1 MRKAEIDAG
10 VAGGGATLEGG
21 PLRLLARAA
30 FDRIEAAFDVAF
42 GPQANPWRALGA
54 LAWLLFW
61 VVAATGI
68 YVYAAFD
75 TSADGAW
82 PSVERIAANAWPL
95 SGLARSLHRYASD
108 AFILVALLHLV
119 REWAHGRY
127 AHVHRYAWITG
138 VALLGFVYAS
148 GLGGFWLVWDR
159 LAQFSIVA
167 TTEWLDALPLFSEPL
182 ARNFD
187 AGAKVGDRL
196 FSLLIFLH
204 IGLPLA
210 TLAAMWVHVKRLQRP
225 ATVAPRS
232 LAAGTLAALTVLSFA
247 QPVSSAAPADLASL
261 PARLALDWFYLAP
274 HVVQYAL
281 SPQAL
286 WAIVA
291 SAAAVLLGLP
301 WLSRAARMPR
311 RAAAVVTLANCN
323 GCRRCFADC
332 PYDAI
337 EMVKRTDGRPHPFQA
352 QVDPD
357 LCAGCGICAGACPS
371 SVPFRS
377 VADLVSGIDLP
388 ERPIGEARSTLEREL
403 ARVAA
408 SRRAGAAASPRIVV
422 FGCDEAV
429 DVRTLRGPDTAALSL
444 LCAAQ
449 VPPSFVDYALR
460 SGADGVLVT
469 GCREGDCAWR
479 LGQAWVEER
488 FSGARAPK
496 LRSVVPRDRV
506 RVAWTGR
513 REAATLAATLSAFRA
528 ELAALPPRADRPL
541 VAPKRDPARRA
552 TSP

>member
-1 MRKAEIDAG
+1 MSGAPASAAWAG
-10 VAGGGATLEGG
+10 RPAAPPRE
-21 PLRLLARAA
+21 PLRSLVRAT
-30 FDRIEAAFDVAF
+30 FERVEAGFDVAF
-42 GPQANPWRALGA
+42 GAQATPWRALGA
-54 LAWLLFW
+54 LAWLRFW

-82 PSVERIAANAWPL
+82 PSVERITANAWPL

-127 AHVHRYAWITG
+127 AHVHRYAWLTG

-187 AGAKVGDRL
+187 AGAKVCDRL

-225 ATVAPRS
+225 ATVPPRA
-232 LAAGTLAALTVLSFA
+232 LAAGTLAALTVLSLA
-247 QPVSSAAPADLASL
+247 LPVSSAAPADLASL
-261 PARLALDWFYLAP
+261 PSRLALDWFYLAP

-291 SAAAVLLGLP
+291 AAAAALFGLP
-301 WLSRAARMPR
+301 YLSRAARTPR

-371 SVPFRS
+371 SIPFRS

-388 ERPIGEARSTLEREL
+388 GRPIGEARSTLEREL

-408 SRRAGAAASPRIVV
+408 SHRAGEPASPRIVV

-429 DVRTLRGPDTAALSL
+429 DVRALRGPDTAALSL

-449 VPPSFVDYALR
+449 VPPSFVEYALR

-479 LGQAWVEER
+479 LGQAWVEQR
-488 FSGARAPK
+488 FAGSRAPK
-496 LRSVVPRDRV
+496 LRAVVPRDRV
-506 RVAWTGR
+506 RVAWTAR
-513 REAATLAATLSAFRA
+513 RDAATLAATLSAFRA
-528 ELAALPPRADRPL
+528 DLSALPPRAERPL
-541 VAPKRDPARRA
+541 VAPKRDLSRR
-552 TSP
+552 TTLP

>member
-1 MRKAEIDAG
+1 MSEAQGSVAY
-10 VAGGGATLEGG
+10 AGGPAASSRE
-21 PLRLLARAA
+21 PLRSLARAA
-30 FDRIEAAFDVAF
+30 FEEVEAAFDAAF
-42 GPQANPWRALGA
+42 GARANPWRSLGA

-75 TSADGAW
+75 TSAEGAYA
-82 PSVERIAANAWPL
+82 SVERITADAWPL

-108 AFILVALLHLV
+108 AFILVAALHLA
-119 REWAHGRY
+119 REWARGRY
-127 AHVHRYAWITG
+127 AYVHRYAWLTG
-138 VALLGFVYAS
+138 VTLLGFAYAS

-159 LAQFSIVA
+159 LAQFSITA
-167 TTEWLDALPLFSEPL
+167 TTEWLDALPIFSEPL

-210 TLAAMWVHVKRLQRP
+210 TLAAMWVHVQRLQRP
-225 ATVAPRS
+225 ATQPPRV
-232 LAAGTLAALTVLSFA
+232 LGAGMLAALVVLSLA
-247 QPVSSAAPADLASL
+247 QPVASAAPADLATVPS
-261 PARLALDWFYLAP
+261 RLALDWFYLAP
-274 HVVQYAL
+274 HAVQYAL
-281 SPQAL
+281 SPRAL

-291 SAAAVLLGLP
+291 AAAAMLFALP
-301 WLSRAARMPR
+301 YLSRAARTPR

-371 SVPFRS
+371 SIPFRS
-377 VADLVSGIDLP
+377 VANLVSGIDLP
-388 ERPIGEARSTLEREL
+388 QKPVDAARSTLQREL
-403 ARVAA
+403 ARVTA
-408 SRRAGAAASPRIVV
+408 SGRQGAGASPRVVV
-422 FGCDEAV
+422 FGCDEAA
-429 DVRTLRGPDTAALSL
+429 DVHALRGADTATLSL

-449 VPPSFVDYALR
+449 LPPSFVDYALR

-479 LGQAWVEER
+479 LGQEWVEAR
-488 FSGARAPK
+488 FAAVRAPK
-496 LRSVVPRDRV
+496 LRPVVPRERV
-506 RVAWTGR
+506 RVEWAGAR
-513 REAATLAATLSAFRA
+513 DAAALAQALAGFRTD
-528 ELAALPPRADRPL
+528 LAALPPMTRRTL
-541 VAPKRDPARRA
+541 VAPKRDLDRQVPA
-552 TSP
+552 P